1 VHFKKTKVLRVSGGG
16 TALDYNLTDQQQ
28 QLVASA
34 RRIALEHMKPIRQE
48 YDAEETFPWDI
59 VKVLGEADL
68 FGVYIPEEYGGKGMG
83 VFELVLVVEELSR
96 IDGGIALC
104 LAGTA
109 LGAYPILV
117 GGSHEQKARYLPALA
132 KGEQIAAFALTEPE
146 AGSDAIALK
155 TTAVK
160 DGDDYILNGSKC
172 FITNG
177 GDAHVYSVMA
187 VTDRAKGPRGIS
199 AFIVEKG
206 MPGFEFGK
214 KERKLGIRASS
225 TRELLFEDCR
235 VPKANLL
242 GREGMGLIFALR
254 TFDATRPG
262 VAAQA
267 LGIAAGALDEALAYT
282 TTASESGHTLAS
294 TQIIQH
300 TLADMATEVEAARAL
315 LYANARM
322 VDAGKGRTT
331 KESAMSKLYAS
342 DVAMRVTS
350 TAVRLLGDR
359 GYTHDW
365 PAEKMMRDAKIT
377 QIYEGTN
384 QIQRNE
390 IALALIKEAAASR

>member
-1 VHFKKTKVLRVSGGG
+1 
-16 TALDYNLTDQQQ
+16 LDYNLTDEQKQLIATARKIADEHIRPLRQQ
-28 QLVASA
+28 
-34 RRIALEHMKPIRQE
+34 
-48 YDAEETFPWDI
+48 YDADETFPWDI
-59 VKVLGEADL
+59 VEVLGEADL
-68 FGVYIPEEYGGKGMG
+68 FGVYIPGQYGGRDMG
-83 VFELVLVVEELSR
+83 VFELVLVVEQLSKV
-96 IDGGIALC
+96 DGGIALC

-109 LGAYPILV
+109 LGAYPILI
-117 GGSHEQKARYLPALA
+117 GGSDEQKSKYLPHLA
-132 KGEQIAAFALTEPE
+132 RGQHIAAFALTEPE

-160 DGDDYILNGSKC
+160 DGDHYVLNGSKC

-177 GDAHVYSVMA
+177 GDAQIYSVMA
-187 VTDRAKGPRGIS
+187 VTDKHKGPRGIS
-199 AFIVEKG
+199 AFIVEKDT
-206 MPGFEFGK
+206 PGFGFGK

-267 LGIAAGALDEALAYT
+267 LGIATGALEEAVAYT
-282 TTASESGHTLAS
+282 ITASESGQKLAS
-294 TQIIQH
+294 MQGIQH

-315 LYANARM
+315 VYANARM
-322 VDAGKGRTT
+322 IDAGKGRTT
-331 KESAMSKLYAS
+331 KESAMAKLYAS
-342 DVAMRVTS
+342 DVAMRVAS
-350 TAVRLLGDR
+350 TAVRLMGDR
-359 GYTHDW
+359 GYLHDW
-365 PAEKMMRDAKIT
+365 PVEKMMRDAKIT

-390 IALALIKEAAASR
+390 IALALIKEAAARHQSD